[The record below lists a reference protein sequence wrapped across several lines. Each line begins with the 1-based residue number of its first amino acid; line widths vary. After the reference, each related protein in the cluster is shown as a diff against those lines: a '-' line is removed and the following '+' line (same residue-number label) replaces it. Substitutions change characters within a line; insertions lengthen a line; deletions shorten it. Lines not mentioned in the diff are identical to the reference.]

1 MADEATIC
9 GEARPLER
17 SVPSARATTLLK
29 EALVWDAHAGVGP
42 NPDVDLK
49 GLSLWEK
56 VHANFL
62 SLNIGYDAVPW
73 ENAIRSVAAY
83 RHWLEQRAD
92 RFILVETVGDVLR
105 AKREGK
111 LAIAFDLEG
120 AGPLTDQL
128 SMLSLYHRLGVR
140 QMHFAYNLNNSAAGG
155 CHDED
160 SGLTEYGRAIV
171 KEANRLGILI
181 DLSHSGFRT
190 SMEIMERST
199 APVAFSHSN
208 PKSLKNHPRNIT
220 NEQII
225 ACAATGGVVAVTGV
239 GRFLDDLS
247 ADSESFVRAIE
258 RTVELIG
265 VEHVGIGLDYSW
277 IGFYD
282 ASDFA
287 DLDLSYWPEEHY
299 REKSSYT
306 SPAQLPEIVE
316 LLLKKGYSDESINA
330 ILGENYL
337 RVAKTVWRP

>member
-1 MADEATIC
+1 MADEATVS
-9 GEARPLER
+9 GEGRKMER
-17 SVPSARATTLLK
+17 SALGARTTTLLQD
-29 EALVWDAHAGVGP
+29 ALVWDAHAGVGP
-42 NPDVDLK
+42 NPNVDLG
-49 GLSLWEK
+49 GLSLWEE
-56 VHANFL
+56 VHVNFL

-73 ENAIRSVAAY
+73 GNAIKSVAAC
-83 RHWLEQRAD
+83 RHWLAQRAD
-92 RFILVETVGDVLR
+92 RFLLVENIDDVLR

-120 AGPLTDQL
+120 ADPLNDQL

-160 SGLTEYGRAIV
+160 RGLTEYGRAIV
-171 KEANRLGILI
+171 EEANRLGILI
-181 DLSHSGFRT
+181 DLSHSGYRT
-190 SMEIMERST
+190 SMEIMERSA
-199 APVAFSHSN
+199 APVVFSHSN

-220 NEQII
+220 NEQIL
-225 ACAATGGVVAVTGV
+225 ACAATGGIVAVTGV

-258 RTVELIG
+258 GTVELIG

-282 ASDFA
+282 VSDFA

-316 LLLKKGYSDESINA
+316 LLLKSGYSDDSVKA
-330 ILGENYL
+330 ILGGNYL
-337 RVAKTVWRP
+337 RVAKKVWKS